1 MFEVRFLMRIAKLPL
16 FATKQQYYAPPQ
28 GALREH
34 RIKKGKAMRWLI
46 IIVAVAVAAY
56 FGYRYYATDS
66 GQQVAEQ
73 VEQAATE
80 ATEQV
85 EQAATEAT
93 EEVEQAAEAVTD
105 EAREATDQATDT
117 AQQAAQSVSDLTVN
131 GVDLGQE
138 IGTTISD
145 ATRALEGI
153 TDKASAEAAL
163 PSLEAVQAKVD
174 ELAGSVSEL
183 PQAAQEGLASLLAD
197 GLPTLQTLLTKVEA
211 IDGVGPVVK
220 PTLDAI
226 MTKLGAWAKQ
236 PA

>member
-1 MFEVRFLMRIAKLPL
+1 
-16 FATKQQYYAPPQ
+16 
-28 GALREH
+28 
-34 RIKKGKAMRWLI
+34 MRWLI

-73 VEQAATE
+73 VEQAATEATEQVEAAATE

-145 ATRALEGI
+145 ATSALEGI
-153 TDKASAEAAL
+153 TDKASAEAAQ

-197 GLPTLQTLLTKVEA
+197 GLPTLQALVTKVEA

-226 MTKLGAWAKQ
+226 MTKLDAWAKQ